1 MGDKYKVG
9 TGQSKSPL
17 TSSIE
22 SDALPY
28 LTLPV
33 PRSLN
38 PAKIKSY
45 EIEASLKG
53 HKKAVYCCAFEPTQ
67 GFYIATCSHD
77 MTCVVWDVRT
87 RSRVRALKEHAGWIM
102 HLAWTPDGNF
112 LITASAD
119 KTIKMFSAHQNF
131 VWSSYECIHTFVGH
145 SGIVM
150 GIAITPDSSKMI
162 SCGKD
167 KTIRLWDLKDA
178 VKNLLRKE
186 SDRAQIYCIKGN
198 PEYYDGHAHTVM
210 KACFNPNGT
219 DFMTCSEDMTIKR
232 WLLDSGELVMTY
244 TGHKEPVLAV
254 HYRYD
259 GVFLA
264 SASHDKTV
272 KLWDV
277 ENGRCAMTLKGHKDA
292 VYDVKFTSPTNKGRF
307 LISCGH
313 DSRIIVWDSK
323 KNFDVAHIF
332 GTHLGWILSVAISPD
347 GYRFASTG
355 GDHRCNV
362 YIGRS
367 QTFGECY
374 GECCHDCSACCSL
387 CC

>member
-1 MGDKYKVG
+1 
-9 TGQSKSPL
+9 
-17 TSSIE
+17 
-22 SDALPY
+22 
-28 LTLPV
+28 
-33 PRSLN
+33 
-38 PAKIKSY
+38 
-45 EIEASLKG
+45 
-53 HKKAVYCCAFEPTQ
+53 
-67 GFYIATCSHD
+67 
-77 MTCVVWDVRT
+77 
-87 RSRVRALKEHAGWIM
+87 M
-102 HLAWTPDGNF
+102 HLRGLDGNF

-150 GIAITPDSSKMI
+150 GIAITPDSSKMV

-323 KNFDVAHIF
+323 KNFDVAHIL
-332 GTHLGWILSVAISPD
+332 GTHLGWILF
-347 GYRFASTG
+347 YNFARWLSICVNG
-355 GDHRCNV
+355 GFRCNV

-367 QTFGECY
+367 QTVENASRGH
-374 GECCHDCSACCSL
+374 HDCNACCSL
-387 CC
+387 FVDVSRRGVVFAWKARSLF

>member
-67 GFYIATCSHD
+67 GFHIATCSHD

-119 KTIKMFSAHQNF
+119 KTIKMFGAHQNF
-131 VWSSYECIHTFVGH
+131 VWSRYECIHTFVGH

-150 GIAITPDSSKMI
+150 GIAITPDSSKMV

-186 SDRAQIYCIKGN
+186 SDRAQIYCIRGN
-198 PEYYDGHAHTVM
+198 PEYYDGHARTVM

-219 DFMTCSEDMTIKR
+219 DFMTCSEDMTVKR

-332 GTHLGWILSVAISPD
+332 GTHLGWILSLAISPD

-367 QTFGECY
+367 QTCGECF